1 MYKTTLILRLYAIYT
16 YVMYEAPSAALAADN
31 VDIQQLC

>member
-1 MYKTTLILRLYAIYT
+1 MYKTTLIEQDYMQ
-16 YVMYEAPSAALAADN
+16 YVMYEAPLAALAADN